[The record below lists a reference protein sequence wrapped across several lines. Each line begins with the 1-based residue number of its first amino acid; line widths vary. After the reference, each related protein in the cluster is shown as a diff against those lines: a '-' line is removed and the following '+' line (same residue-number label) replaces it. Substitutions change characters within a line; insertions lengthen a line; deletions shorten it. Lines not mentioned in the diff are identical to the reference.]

1 MERRSRLFVSLAS
14 IVIVL
19 AGLKVAGA
27 FLAPI
32 VFGIMVAAISAP
44 GVIWLS
50 RHGVP
55 ALFGALLVL
64 LLDVGIVW
72 LFGTLLYV
80 AAGDLERRLPVYLD
94 QLSVFMTFLGHS
106 LTHLPTGRAKI
117 AAAHV
122 DRIGA
127 LVTDV
132 AESAA
137 GVATDAA
144 VILFVVFFVLWEL
157 TIMGDKFRAHSP
169 NATAQLARI
178 DRIVRETQKYIL
190 VKVLTSTIA
199 AILVFLVLHA
209 LHVELAL
216 FLALLLFVL
225 HFVPNVGAAVAM
237 VPAVLAAYADRGAG
251 TALSVALAYLVINAV
266 IGNLLEPKLLG
277 RTLGLSPLVV
287 LLGMLFWGFLWG
299 PLGALLAVP
308 ILMLG
313 KVVLQNVP
321 DLAWVVPFVEG
332 VPVRQILKKGTRAP
346 SGVGLGAPKSTGA

>member
-1 MERRSRLFVSLAS
+1 MERRWRSLVSLAAL
-14 IVIVL
+14 VVVL
-19 AGLKVAGA
+19 AGMKAAGA
-27 FLAPI
+27 LLAPVI
-32 VFGIMVAAISAP
+32 FGIMVAAISAP

-94 QLSVFMTFLGHS
+94 QLSVFMTSLGHS

-127 LVTDV
+127 LLTDV

-137 GVATDAA
+137 GVATDAT

-178 DRIVRETQKYIL
+178 DR
-190 VKVLTSTIA
+190 
-199 AILVFLVLHA
+199 
-209 LHVELAL
+209 
-216 FLALLLFVL
+216 
-225 HFVPNVGAAVAM
+225 
-237 VPAVLAAYADRGAG
+237 
-251 TALSVALAYLVINAV
+251 
-266 IGNLLEPKLLG
+266 
-277 RTLGLSPLVV
+277 
-287 LLGMLFWGFLWG
+287 
-299 PLGALLAVP
+299 
-308 ILMLG
+308 
-313 KVVLQNVP
+313 
-321 DLAWVVPFVEG
+321 
-332 VPVRQILKKGTRAP
+332 
-346 SGVGLGAPKSTGA
+346 